1 MAKAQWSTHYLK
13 AGEETGEIVNNVSM
27 PLRFGQNLNIATG
40 GSASYRYSV
49 IMKEQVLFNTTTNIV
64 NEGTL

>member
-1 MAKAQWSTHYLK
+1 MFSE
-13 AGEETGEIVNNVSM
+13 AGDTIDNVSM
-27 PLRFGQNLNIATG
+27 PLSFGQNLNIATG